1 MKNPL
6 KPLLLTIACAIVLST
21 LIRADDA
28 TPAPA
33 TNPAPAAAPVALT
46 VNRDAFKDFKLSPS
60 TIDEVSTQKVVFG
73 GGNKLQNG
81 AQKPAYG
88 LYLDALTACLTPDA
102 KTSAGQPIADS
113 VVEQIREII
122 APGHEPNAGAGLNG
136 WSHHAVAQ
144 AFVLAK
150 ATPEV
155 WSKLTDDDKNR
166 IDWIMKAMAIAG
178 SFQFDDGNNYNTSL
192 NADDNTNKNWNPNHR
207 LYLFCVLS
215 AAAYF
220 GPDQLNN
227 IYTTFSFD
235 EYMKKFDGLGFS
247 NIKATWGCFNW
258 GPILENGGDYVSA
271 KKQKVM
277 GTGTGVKHPF
287 TYRKIP
293 LSDLAGIYCSV
304 TADLYHDTVTNGIE
318 GKSWIL
324 NNGTSPFLGQQGMM
338 SEFNSK
344 DAEGVRSDL
353 DYCDQD
359 FCAYPTMLMTLK
371 AIGQWPANDTTKNL
385 EKLVYVGNE
394 DFLYK
399 NTTGFHSFSHGKGR
413 DTQNVQNVKWSA
425 TAWLID
431 LWSGYL
437 KNNVT
442 HS

>member
-1 MKNPL
+1 MIGKY
-6 KPLLLTIACAIVLST
+6 LLPVLAATTALSIQAYGDDLTTTNS
-21 LIRADDA
+21 A
-28 TPAPA
+28 TASAPA
-33 TNPAPAAAPVALT
+33 VLT
-46 VNRDAFKDFKLSPS
+46 VNRDGFKDFKLSQS
-60 TIDEVSTQKVVFG
+60 TIDEISAQKVEMG

-88 LYLDALTACLTPDA
+88 IYLDALNACLTPNA
-102 KTSAGQPIADS
+102 ENADK
-113 VVEQIREII
+113 VVDQIRELI

-136 WSHHAVAQ
+136 WTHHAIAQ

-155 WSKLTDDDKNR
+155 WSKLSDDDKNR

-207 LYLFCVLS
+207 LYLFCVIS

-227 IYTTFSFD
+227 IYTSFSYD
-235 EYMKKFDGLGFS
+235 DYMKKFDELGFS
-247 NIKATWGCFNW
+247 NIKATWSCFNW
-258 GPILENGGDYVSA
+258 KPILENGGDYISP
-271 KKQKVM
+271 KKQKAM

-287 TYRKIP
+287 TYKKIP

-304 TADLYHDTVTNGIE
+304 AGDLYSQPVTNGVE

-324 NNGTSPFLGQQGMM
+324 NNGSSPFLGQMGMM
-338 SEFNSK
+338 SEFNSH
-344 DAEGVRSDL
+344 DAEGIRSDL

-359 FCAYPTMLMTLK
+359 FCSYPTMMMTLK
-371 AIGQWPANDTTKNL
+371 ALGMWPANDTTKNF
-385 EKLVYVGNE
+385 EKLLYVGNE

-431 LWSGYL
+431 LWNSYL
-437 KNNVT
+437 KNNVN
-442 HS
+442 HP